1 MEEFMLRFNGTVL
14 AFILVVSFSSASAET
29 YTWTDDQGTIHFTE
43 DLGTVPEKIRTKALR
58 EEEINSAPEETSPS
72 KAPLANAPEA
82 TRQPVPSGGNG
93 DNGIFNGKTYE
104 QWQNDLTEREA
115 ALEAI
120 RKRIEEVAAL
130 RKNLAARKD
139 ERDKLFAEHKSLLE
153 KYKEMK
159 ARYFEQVENARK
171 AGLTVNLQP

>member
-1 MEEFMLRFNGTVL
+1 MLRFNGTIF
-14 AFILVVSFSSASAET
+14 AFILAVSFSSASAET

-43 DLGTVPEKIRTKALR
+43 DLGTVPQKIRKKVLR
-58 EEEINSAPEETSPS
+58 MEELNSAPEEKSSSP
-72 KAPLANAPEA
+72 APAVNAPKA
-82 TRQPVPSGGNG
+82 TRQSVPSGGDG
-93 DNGIFNGKTYE
+93 DNGSFSGKTYE

-115 ALEAI
+115 AMEAI

-139 ERDKLFAEHKSLLE
+139 ERDKLFEEHKSLLE
-153 KYKEMK
+153 KYREMK
-159 ARYFEQVENARK
+159 ARYFEQVERARK